1 VETVCLYRIDAE
13 GSTPVTKRT
22 LTEASM
28 NTEVSILHHDYPS
41 RLRETVEQKVQPLSK
56 FYDQLTSMHAKLERL
71 NEQHRVELVANV
83 AHGPT
88 LVADGRG
95 ETFNAALEDATS
107 KMTTSIKRVHD
118 KHRTERR
125 RQRRTA

>member
-1 VETVCLYRIDAE
+1 M
-13 GSTPVTKRT
+13 K
-22 LTEASM
+22 
-28 NTEVSILHHDYPS
+28 TEVSILHHDYPS
-41 RLRETVEQKVQPLSK
+41 RLRETVELKVQQLAK
-56 FYDQLTSMHAKLERL
+56 FFDQLTSMHAKIERL
-71 NEQHRVELVANV
+71 NEVHRVELVANV

-95 ETFNAALEDATS
+95 GTFNAALEDATS